1 MEENDR
7 KTHRKNGGFQW
18 NFNGISMENGDLME
32 FQWNFNG
39 KWWSNGT
46 GIGFTT
52 LGMVQ
57 GGAPGHKLGYKPL
70 VYNPH

>member
-1 MEENDR
+1 
-7 KTHRKNGGFQW
+7 
-18 NFNGISMENGDLME
+18 MENGDLME